1 MEIGQLETVTMDA
14 PRSEKIRVEPVLI
27 DKALKNAG
35 AFSAAT
41 SVAPSLY
48 EKGGVATEVTDA
60 EMFDVP
66 PDGGRGWLVILGC
79 VIYSAATSGWGYVLV
94 LVHTS
99 CCSTKWFI

>member
-1 MEIGQLETVTMDA
+1 MDT
-14 PRSEKIRVEPVLI
+14 PRSEKTHVEPELI
-27 DKALKNAG
+27 DKALKNTG

-48 EKGGVATEVTDA
+48 EKGGVAAEVTGA

-79 VIYSAATSGWGYVLV
+79 VIYSAATVGWGYVLV
-94 LVHTS
+94 LVHAPCRS
-99 CCSTKWFI
+99 IKCSI